1 MALTA
6 RLQFGDNVAGLYS
19 REYLIADCHLH
30 FNRHHNHFKPDTDA
44 RCETM
49 ELVVVAPGRE
59 DLNLYEWYINNDTL
73 SGRVV
78 IVLLTMSENDS
89 VMKFVEFEGV
99 VIDIPLVKVQVF
111 PTGCYHHQFHRFTP
125 RVGVGFEVVV
135 VPLKM
140 QMTIC
145 YQVLFGIKTCQVI
158 AKLKACC

>member
-19 REYLIADCHLH
+19 KEYLVADCHLH

-59 DLNLYEWYINNDTL
+59 DLNLYEWYINNDSL

-78 IVLLTMSENDS
+78 IDLQTMSENDS
-89 VMKFVEFEGV
+89 MMKLVEFEDAYCYSIQEEYH
-99 VIDIPLVKVQVF
+99 IDSQRRRCLRLSLVAEKITVN
-111 PTGCYHHQFHRFTP
+111 
-125 RVGVGFEVVV
+125 EVEFKN
-135 VPLKM
+135 L
-140 QMTIC
+140 
-145 YQVLFGIKTCQVI
+145 Y
-158 AKLKACC
+158 A